1 MQVEPHQTTTR
12 APSKSAGRTRRTP
25 TQPLDVINVPG
36 ALLKLSTLA
45 QISGQSLSTLYRAAA
60 AGELVLIKRGARC
73 TRVTSEAARAYL
85 AELGQGAE

>member
-1 MQVEPHQTTTR
+1 MAPDQTATGR
-12 APSKSAGRTRRTP
+12 PSAQAPRTRRTP
-25 TQPLDVINVPG
+25 SQPLDVINVPG

-60 AGELVLIKRGARC
+60 ARELVLIKRGARC

-85 AELGQGAE
+85 ASLGQGGK

>member
-1 MQVEPHQTTTR
+1 MEPKPTTDGTPDRGVTR
-12 APSKSAGRTRRTP
+12 NRRTP
-25 TQPLDVINVPG
+25 SQPLDVINVPG

-60 AGELVLIKRGARC
+60 ARELVLIKRGARC

-85 AELGQGAE
+85 ASLGQSDK